1 MKRAVFI
8 MLSVLAAA
16 SFLAAQEWKGQGRLG
31 GVVLDVQGKPVEGVK
46 VKLFIPQ
53 YNGGFEVT
61 TNKEGKWTAAWMRTG
76 MWNLDFTKLGYMPA
90 RKSFQM
96 NQFLKN
102 KDMELVIKKVEGLV
116 VTDDMKK
123 DLTAANDLY
132 DKKDYAGAITAYK
145 AFLVKFPEAYF
156 IWKNVGNSYFS
167 MEKYDEAEAAY
178 KELLAKD
185 ANDAAA
191 NISVGN
197 CYANRASAFLADS
210 PEAKANQDKA
220 MEWYGKAPFD
230 KISDSA
236 MLYSVGLAYFKA
248 SKLDD
253 AQKYLAKAVEL
264 NESDTDSLYQLGLAF
279 TALQNKD
286 EAIAVFE
293 KYLKVDPDSERAGQV
308 KGFLDYLKKK

>member
-8 MLSVLAAA
+8 MLCVLVAS

-31 GVVLDVQGKPVEGVK
+31 GIVLDEQGKPIDGVK

-61 TNKEGKWTAAWMRTG
+61 TNKEGKWTGAWMRTG
-76 MWNLDFTKLGYMPA
+76 MWNLDFSKLGYMPL

-96 NQFLKN
+96 NQFVKN
-102 KDMELVIKKVEGLV
+102 KDMELVMKKVEGLV

-123 DLTAANDLY
+123 DLNAANDLY

-145 AFLVKFPEAYF
+145 AFLVKFPDAYF
-156 IWKNVGNSYFS
+156 IWKNIGNSYFS

-185 ANDAAA
+185 ANDVEAD
-191 NISVGN
+191 ISVGN
-197 CYANRASAFLADS
+197 CYANRGD
-210 PEAKANQDKA
+210 QDKA
-220 MEWYGKAPFD
+220 MEWYAKAPFD
-230 KISDSA
+230 KITDPA
-236 MLYSVGLAYFKA
+236 LLYSVGLSYFKA

-264 NESDTDSLYQLGLAF
+264 NESDADSLYELGLTY

-286 EAIAVFE
+286 EAIVVFE
-293 KYLKVDPDSERAGQV
+293 KYLKADPDSERAGQV

>member
-8 MLSVLAAA
+8 MLSVLVAA

-31 GVVLDVQGKPVEGVK
+31 GIVLDEQGKPVEGVK

-53 YNGGFEVT
+53 YNGGFEVI
-61 TNKEGKWTAAWMRTG
+61 TNKEGKWTGAWMRTG

-96 NQFLKN
+96 NQFVKN
-102 KDMELVIKKVEGLV
+102 KDMEVVIKKVEGLV

-132 DKKDYAGAITAYK
+132 DKKDYAGAITAYR
-145 AFLVKFPEAYF
+145 AFLVKFPDAYF
-156 IWKNVGNSYFS
+156 IWKNIGNSYFIQ
-167 MEKYDEAEAAY
+167 EKYDDAEAAY

-185 ANDAAA
+185 ANDFETD
-191 NISVGN
+191 ISVGN
-197 CYANRASAFLADS
+197 CYANRGD
-210 PEAKANQDKA
+210 QDKA
-220 MEWYGKAPFD
+220 MEWYAKAPFE

-236 MLYSVGLAYFKA
+236 LLYSVGLAYFKA
-248 SKLDD
+248 TKLDD

-264 NESDTDSLYQLGLAF
+264 NESDADSLYQLGLTY

-286 EAIAVFE
+286 EAIVVFE
-293 KYLKVDPDSERAGQV
+293 KYLKVDPDSDRAGQV